1 VPWPVRIRTL
11 SGVRD
16 VPSASLRFSMTATKL
31 TSPSLVTLNTPI
43 AWLLPMV
50 RLTYTRSRWIVSSS
64 QPPKRPHSR
73 SVKGALRWSC

>member
-64 QPPKRPHSR
+64 QPPSDHTHA
-73 SVKGALRWSC
+73 ALRGP